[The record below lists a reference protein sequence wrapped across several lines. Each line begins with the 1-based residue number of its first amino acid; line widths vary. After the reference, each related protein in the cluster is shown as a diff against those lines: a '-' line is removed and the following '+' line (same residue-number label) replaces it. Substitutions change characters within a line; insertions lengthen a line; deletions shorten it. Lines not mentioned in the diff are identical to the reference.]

1 MVLDLLAEPRAWAE
15 QQFGQVALGDVRRT
29 RRLVA
34 CAAHIAQRSE
44 QSFPQIFD
52 WNALRGFYGLC
63 HREEAT
69 LPALQQPH
77 WDLTRQLMRRHP
89 LVLVVHDTTQL
100 DFTSH
105 AALQGTG
112 PIGEGH
118 ARGFLQHNSLA
129 IVPQPRQVLGL
140 AYQQFKVRQPAPAG
154 ETSAQ
159 RKRRQRESDL
169 WLEGIKASGAPAGSC
184 WVDVGDAGCDIY
196 EAMVAARQ
204 AEHPFLFR
212 VSQERL
218 VLLSPQPRGHEV
230 QLISYARSLPSQG
243 QDMVEIP
250 SRGGRPARTAVVH
263 LAAAPVWVPA
273 PTEVRQ
279 RWQQPILAAWV
290 IRVWEVNPPAGVQ
303 EPLEWVLLCSVPT
316 QTLADINERRT
327 WYRCR
332 WLAEVFHDIEK
343 NGCLEED
350 RRFET
355 AESMA
360 ACLAVLSVVAVR
372 VFQLRCALQTQPE
385 APAERVATAS
395 ERAVIQR
402 FLGHKRKGLT
412 VREFVRGV
420 GRLGGFLGRT
430 GDGEPGVR
438 SLWRGYQRLQ
448 DMVLG
453 FHLHDSRNTGD
464 NRLGQD
470 NGSSIC
476 YRSGP

>member
-1 MVLDLLAEPRAWAE
+1 VEVFTEPRAWAQ
-15 QQFGQVALGDVRRT
+15 QQFGQVSLGDRRRT
-29 RRLVA
+29 RRLVHSAATIA
-34 CAAHIAQRSE
+34 CYPQ

-52 WNALRGFYGLC
+52 WNELRGFYGLC
-63 HREEAT
+63 HTEEAT
-69 LPALQQPH
+69 LSTLQQPH
-77 WDLTRQLMRRHP
+77 WKLTRQAMAQHP
-89 LVLVVHDTTQL
+89 LVLVLHDTTQL

-105 AALQGTG
+105 AALDGQG

-118 ARGFLQHNSLA
+118 ASGFLQHNSLA
-129 IVPQPRQVLGL
+129 VVPQPRQVLGL
-140 AYQQFKVRQPAPAG
+140 AYQQFKVRQPAPQG

-169 WLEGIKASGAPAGSC
+169 WLEGIEASGRPPQGCC
-184 WVDVGDAGCDIY
+184 WVDVGDAGSDIY

-204 AEHPFLFR
+204 AGHHFLFR
-212 VSQERL
+212 ASQDRL
-218 VLLSPQPRGHEV
+218 VLLAPQPRGPEV
-230 QLISYARSLPSQG
+230 PLLSHARSLPSQG
-243 QDMVEIP
+243 QGVVDIP
-250 SRGGRPARTAVVH
+250 SRGGRPARTAVVQ

-273 PTEVRQ
+273 PTEVRK
-279 RWQQPILAAWV
+279 RWQQPILAVWV
-290 IRVWEVNPPAGVQ
+290 IRVWETDPPAGVQ

-316 QTLADINERRT
+316 VTVADINERRG
-327 WYRCR
+327 WYSCR

-355 AESMA
+355 AESME

-372 VFQLRCALQTQPE
+372 VFQLRCALQVQPE
-385 APAERVATAS
+385 APAEQVATTS
-395 ERAVIQR
+395 EIAVLRGFVAHKKQR
-402 FLGHKRKGLT
+402 LT

-453 FHLHDSRNTGD
+453 FHLHDSPKPGH
-464 NRLGQD
+464 NRLGRKSGI
-470 NGSSIC
+470 NNC
-476 YRSGP
+476 YLPGP